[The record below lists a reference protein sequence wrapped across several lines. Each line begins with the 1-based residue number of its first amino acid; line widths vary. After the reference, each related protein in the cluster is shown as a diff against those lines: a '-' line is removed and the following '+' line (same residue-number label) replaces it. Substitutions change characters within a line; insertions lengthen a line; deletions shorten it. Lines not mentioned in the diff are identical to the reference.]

1 MKAQKVI
8 GIISLVLV
16 AGVLGFTI
24 YSHFAR
30 KKSEAGASEPG
41 TVETV

>member
-24 YSHFAR
+24 YSHFANR
-30 KKSEAGASEPG
+30 KKNESTESAVE
-41 TVETV
+41 ETV